1 MLLKRAAPRALYWE
15 AGGAI
20 YNQKSYAYF
29 QHQLT
34 IPISVNHTHT
44 IDITYQFYFI
54 HSLMLLCG
62 RAPPDPIIISIL
74 LSSTVE

>member
-1 MLLKRAAPRALYWE
+1 MHAVKARGAAGPLLGSGRRYLQSKVVRILP
-15 AGGAI
+15 
-20 YNQKSYAYF
+20 
-29 QHQLT
+29 T
-34 IPISVNHTHT
+34 SVNHTHT